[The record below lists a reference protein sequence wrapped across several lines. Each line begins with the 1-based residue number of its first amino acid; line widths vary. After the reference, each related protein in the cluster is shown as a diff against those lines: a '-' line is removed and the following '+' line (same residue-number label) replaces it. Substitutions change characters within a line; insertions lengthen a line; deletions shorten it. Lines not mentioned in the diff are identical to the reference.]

1 MGAPT
6 YSHQVSSTGA
16 GCAAGMWAAP
26 VGLWHLPPTQWDS
39 QLPPRDWPV
48 QGICT
53 VGVRGAGSRKR
64 LLLVR
69 LSEAASR
76 RGPVEAGAL
85 AHGPGWDW
93 SPPFCL
99 KLLPPWPWP
108 SAALL
113 NASWDLPST
122 TQALSCIV
130 RRFLECQPPGSRGGF
145 LPKCVLQAGV
155 ASGEAV

>member
-1 MGAPT
+1 ME
-6 YSHQVSSTGA
+6 S
-16 GCAAGMWAAP
+16 
-26 VGLWHLPPTQWDS
+26 
-39 QLPPRDWPV
+39 
-48 QGICT
+48 
-53 VGVRGAGSRKR
+53 
-64 LLLVR
+64 
-69 LSEAASR
+69 
-76 RGPVEAGAL
+76 GAL

-99 KLLPPWPWP
+99 KLLPSWPWP

-130 RRFLECQPPGSRGGF
+130 RRFLKCQPPGSRGGF

-155 ASGEAV
+155 ASGEAVCGAGVGRPDPQNPTGLPPACREI